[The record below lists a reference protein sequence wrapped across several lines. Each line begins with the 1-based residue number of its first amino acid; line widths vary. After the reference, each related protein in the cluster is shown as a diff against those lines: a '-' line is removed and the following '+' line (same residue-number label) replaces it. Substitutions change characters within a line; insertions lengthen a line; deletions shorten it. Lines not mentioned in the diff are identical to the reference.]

1 MSSNKASPERGAAG
15 GTGFLLLCCR
25 SCLKS
30 GSTTSYYEAL
40 GVDKRADVNQIKKG
54 YKRICL
60 ALHPDKIAQR
70 GATVTEDDKLQLL
83 RVKEAYQVL
92 VDPKRRR
99 LYDKLGDMGL
109 KLVEDPS
116 QLMQPEIQAKVV
128 SNFQRNSKDRYLL
141 FAAILAVYA
150 SIAIFP
156 ILFSLKCDGYI
167 PQVPWSAL
175 WTPLWLVNVF
185 LLAGALSLFFIQEEE
200 EDAEGNVTAVPMTWS
215 DVADGLANFAL
226 TSAWVLI
233 QVFLVLRLDQVT
245 AWSWY
250 AVFAPWFAY
259 DALKIIVLFHPA
271 FLEKIA
277 QPDFSTLQSGPEDE
291 EGGDEGDDVKFMAE
305 MDYYQALM
313 RQQSEMG
320 QIVTSALRI
329 WLAGFLAYK
338 LNYITATSPVGNND
352 WNWGLVMLPVW
363 VWILFMYVE
372 AFRNFFAGK
381 GISAALADQDP
392 ESLPPSAQVKMQYA
406 QGLGSSC
413 AASCFCS
420 GPVFILMSVL
430 LVCSLEVK
438 PITTF
443 VIILPVFIALLVLL
457 ACILTLYCCLS
468 TIDSDEIERA
478 AEEYRAGGSE
488 YSPPTPSD
496 ADKEANA
503 DEEDIV
509 ISPVIVVIPE
519 PEPTPAP
526 AASVAAV
533 QEPLIE
539 LTEPEPEPAPVG
551 AKPATSDANDID

>member
-1 MSSNKASPERGAAG
+1 ME
-15 GTGFLLLCCR
+15 
-25 SCLKS
+25 
-30 GSTTSYYEAL
+30 
-40 GVDKRADVNQIKKG
+40 QIKKS
-54 YKRICL
+54 YKRVCL
-60 ALHPDKIAQR
+60 TLHPDKIAQR
-70 GATVTEDDKLQLL
+70 GGTVTEDDKLQLL

-99 LYDKLGDMGL
+99 LYDKLGDTGL
-109 KLVEDPS
+109 KLVEDPAE
-116 QLMQPEIQAKVV
+116 LLKPEIQAKVI

-141 FAAILAVYA
+141 FAAILAIYS

-156 ILFSLKCDGYI
+156 ILFSLKCDGFI

-200 EDAEGNVTAVPMTWS
+200 EDAEGNVTVVPMTWS
-215 DVADGLANFAL
+215 DVADGLANFTL

-233 QVFLVLRLDQVT
+233 QVFLVLRLDRVT
-245 AWSWY
+245 SWSWY

-259 DALKIIVLFHPA
+259 DALKILVLFHPA
-271 FLEKIA
+271 CLEKIA
-277 QPDFSTLQSGPEDE
+277 QPDFSTLQTGPEDE
-291 EGGDEGDDVKFMAE
+291 EGADEGDDAKFMAE

-313 RQQSEMG
+313 RQQSEKG

-338 LNYITATSPVGNND
+338 LNIITATSPAGTSD

-363 VWILFMYVE
+363 VWILFMY
-372 AFRNFFAGK
+372 ADALRNYFAGK

-392 ESLPPSAQVKMQYA
+392 EALPPSAQVKMQYA
-406 QGLGSSC
+406 QGLSSSC
-413 AASCFCS
+413 AASCLCS
-420 GPVFILMSVL
+420 GPTFILMSVL

-468 TIDSDEIERA
+468 TIDTDEIERA
-478 AEEYRAGGSE
+478 AEEYRAGGGGD
-488 YSPPTPSD
+488 YSPPTPTD
-496 ADKEANA
+496 AEKVTA
-503 DEEDIV
+503 DEEEGIV
-509 ISPVIVVIPE
+509 VSPVVVVVPE

-526 AASVAAV
+526 AVPAAP
-533 QEPLIE
+533 QAAPEPLIE
-539 LTEPEPEPAPVG
+539 LTEPEAVPAPAEAA
-551 AKPATSDANDID
+551 AKPTASDANDID